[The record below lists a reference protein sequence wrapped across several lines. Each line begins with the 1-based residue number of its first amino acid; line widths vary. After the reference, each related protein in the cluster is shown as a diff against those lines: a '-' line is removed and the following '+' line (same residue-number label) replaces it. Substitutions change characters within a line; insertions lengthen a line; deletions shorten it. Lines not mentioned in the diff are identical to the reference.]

1 MENWININQSRSYE
15 WGLNGVQEKLCAY
28 YSREHSWV
36 TNRIRQED
44 GDYISIAISKLI
56 YELPTLGRVKS
67 TFSRA
72 LNSLADKGVFDK
84 KISAYNKR
92 EVFYRFNPVF
102 LEAWRDNNKAIA
114 SCLETKEILLIQN
127 KSCTDATDVLT
138 KSNTLYKQ
146 QDINN
151 KTSLKQELKRDNGT
165 SVAKM
170 QQLKQEDYN
179 SNTSSL
185 DSSIKPETR
194 AIEQLQN
201 VVKIQGE
208 AIQKILS
215 LLTSGTSVAQG
226 QQMYQ
231 ENSQGV
237 AKLDGS
243 VAPVAQS
250 VAVLHRSV
258 AQAQEQTI
266 SINNQ
271 INNNKHDQHKHDEVD
286 VDVEDLENIRRK
298 KDLSEFEKI
307 LEIYPDTVNNTKEK
321 KIEAFAVF
329 RTLNSAQRFNL
340 HQAVLNYSKTKE
352 VRNAQTSK
360 YIQSI
365 YTFLTKSYTKFIHEI
380 PQNYELAEEFQE
392 NSNMGVNIVH
402 KVEEKEYDAG
412 MGWLYGEAGRKKIGE
427 YTLKLEELKS
437 LILKG
442 VSEEEFESRA
452 KELFTPLEFEQVIV
466 EMGAYFRLK
475 DFKAEQFATGLFDS
489 LYPIYDKNDDLI
501 VYDENF
507 YLQAS

>member
-15 WGLNGVQEKLCAY
+15 WGLSGVQEKLCAY

-36 TNRIRQED
+36 TNRIRQDD

-72 LNSLADKGVFDK
+72 LNSLVDKGVFDK

-102 LEAWRDNNKAIA
+102 LQAWRDNSKNLA

-127 KSCTDATDVLT
+127 RSCIDATDVLT
-138 KSNTLYKQ
+138 KSNTVYKQ

-151 KTSLKQELKRDNGT
+151 KTSLKQELKRDNAT
-165 SVAKM
+165 SVAKE
-170 QQLKQEDYN
+170 QQAKQEDYN

-185 DSSIKPETR
+185 NSSVSTKTR
-194 AIEQLQN
+194 AIQELQN
-201 VVKIQGE
+201 VVKTQGE

-215 LLTSGTSVAQG
+215 LLTSGTSVAPV

-231 ENSQGV
+231 ENGQGV
-237 AKLDGS
+237 AKLNES

-250 VAVLHRSV
+250 VAKLKRSV
-258 AQAQEQTI
+258 AKKQTI

-271 INNNKHDQHKHDEVD
+271 INNNKHDQHKHDGVD
-286 VDVEDLENIRRK
+286 VDDFENIRRK
-298 KDLSEFEKI
+298 KDMQEFEKI

-321 KIEAFAVF
+321 EIEAFAVF

-340 HQAVLNYSKTKE
+340 YQAVLNYSKTKE

-365 YTFLTKSYTKFIHEI
+365 YTFLTKSYTKFIHDI
-380 PQNYELAEEFQE
+380 PPNYEYAEEFEQF
-392 NSNMGVNIVH
+392 SKVGADFVH
-402 KVEEKEYDAG
+402 QVEDTEYNDG
-412 MGWLYGEAGRKKIGE
+412 LGEIYSQADNHEIEQKA
-427 YTLKLEELKS
+427 LKFAELKS
-437 LILKG
+437 LIDKG
-442 VSEEEFESRA
+442 KVEQVVEDTA
-452 KELFTPLEFEQVIV
+452 KELFSVEEFEKIFVK
-466 EMGAYFRLK
+466 MGGYENIKRFEAKQL
-475 DFKAEQFATGLFDS
+475 AMSLFDS
-489 LYPIYDKNDDLI
+489 LYPRYDENDNLLA
-501 VYDENF
+501 YDENF
-507 YLQAS
+507 NLLVS